1 MMSWRTIT
9 VGALVALAAAP
20 AAFALGNCGPNV
32 SLTQVFPLVM
42 CPERQNTNR
51 TTLGLRLPW
60 QNGAFAFIDNRNQFL
75 WPSST
80 VTATSARAVT
90 IESIHSRASSFA
102 GSSTYNFTGAAV
114 QWIRVKETG
123 VSALVPTFALND
135 TLGTVHLNWM
145 GNKQMATNAASNFGG
160 GSTLLS
166 DFTTRNANI
175 NVRNDLDTIFD
186 FRVIDPTK
194 TNILVDEL
202 VRIATTGNS
211 GFPVWDIANGG
222 GGSCEAQQLGFGGSS
237 FSGPNILT
245 TAIRIYSYGFVWVF
259 RGLASPPPANIQMQ
273 IAEIVRLL
281 LTPESLRC
289 SWLDLTANKKID
301 DNAISFPD
309 GKNYDPISPLVS
321 SGGIVTGE
329 ENGDSKGRS
338 QGWLE

>member
-9 VGALVALAAAP
+9 AGALVALAAAP

-42 CPERQNTNR
+42 CPERANSNR

-75 WPSST
+75 FPSVT

-102 GSSTYNFTGAAV
+102 GGTTYNFTGAAP

-123 VSALVPTFALND
+123 VSSLVPTFALND
-135 TLGTVHLNWM
+135 TLGPVHLNWT
-145 GNKQMATNAASNFGG
+145 GNKQMASNSAGAFGG
-160 GSTLLS
+160 GSALLS
-166 DFTTRNANI
+166 DFVSRSAN
-175 NVRNDLDTIFD
+175 VGSRNDLETKFD
-186 FRVIDPTK
+186 FRIQDPTK

-222 GGSCEAQQLGFGGSS
+222 GGTCEAEELAFGGNS
-237 FSGPNILT
+237 FQGPNILT
-245 TAIRIYSYGFVWVF
+245 TAIRIYDYGFVWVF
-259 RGLASPPPANIQMQ
+259 RGLASPPPASMQMQ

-289 SWLDLTANKKID
+289 SWLDLTANGKVD
-301 DNAISFPD
+301 DNAIAFPD
-309 GKNYDPISPLVS
+309 GKNYDSISPLVS
-321 SGGIVTGE
+321 SGGLPTGE
-329 ENGDSKGRS
+329 EAGDGRGRA
-338 QGWLE
+338 QGWQ